1 MKEFMEGE
9 GVYNAAAHTV
19 TSFRQKHSHSILL
32 VTAATQELC
41 ALLSTSECVRE
52 LWAKTKPKEFSELG
66 REGQIL
72 SNYFVRMAV
81 CKIVRRLK
89 DGVDALDPEDGG
101 DELEG
106 NPSACQVIREVMST
120 MFSEHG
126 FSPLDSKCSLGYGE
140 RFYLCNGGGLD
151 VLEKSLPMGNLLQ
164 SDMRLSS
171 PRQNSTSSSRTIY
184 SS

>member
-1 MKEFMEGE
+1 
-9 GVYNAAAHTV
+9 
-19 TSFRQKHSHSILL
+19 
-32 VTAATQELC
+32 
-41 ALLSTSECVRE
+41 
-52 LWAKTKPKEFSELG
+52 
-66 REGQIL
+66 
-72 SNYFVRMAV
+72 V

-151 VLEKSLPMGNLLQ
+151 VLFQ

-171 PRQNSTSSSRTIY
+171 PRQNSTSLSRTIC